1 MEIICKENFKTNEW
15 AGGITREVCIL
26 PAEGSSLQD
35 RNFELRV
42 SSAVINTTESTF
54 SDFTGFTRQILCL
67 EGRITLCVEGQTVD
81 LSSDNL
87 FEFDGAAKVS
97 SVNTPGAVDLNVI
110 YKRGTRVRARV
121 KHGEHLFTDVERMLV
136 FAIGSQT
143 TLNGTSLRQH
153 DAAWVSGDVRV
164 SGHVLCVEM

>member
-54 SDFTGFTRQILCL
+54 SDFTGFTRLILCL

-87 FEFDGAAKVS
+87 FEFDGA
-97 SVNTPGAVDLNVI
+97 AVDLNVI

>member
-1 MEIICKENFKTNEW
+1 MEIICKENFKTTEW

-81 LSSDNL
+81 LSNDKL

-97 SVNTPGAVDLNVI
+97 SVNTLGAVDLNVI

-121 KHGEHLFTDVERMLV
+121 AHGEHLFTDVEHMLV

-164 SGHVLCVEM
+164 SGHMLCVEM

>member
-26 PAEGSSLQD
+26 PAEGSRLQD

-54 SDFTGFTRQILCL
+54 SDFTGFTRLILCL
-67 EGRITLCVEGQTVD
+67 EGRITLCVEGQTIE
-81 LSSDNL
+81 LSNDNL

-97 SVNTPGAVDLNVI
+97 SVNTLGAVDLNVI

-121 KHGEHLFTDVERMLV
+121 AHGEHLFTDVERM
-136 FAIGSQT
+136 
-143 TLNGTSLRQH
+143 
-153 DAAWVSGDVRV
+153 
-164 SGHVLCVEM
+164 

>member
-42 SSAVINTTESTF
+42 SSAVINATESTF

-67 EGRITLCVEGQTVD
+67 EGRIMLCVEGQTVD
-81 LSSDNL
+81 LSNENL
-87 FEFDGAAKVS
+87 
-97 SVNTPGAVDLNVI
+97 

-121 KHGEHLFTDVERMLV
+121 AHGEHLFADVERMLV
-136 FAIGSQT
+136 FAIGSQIK
-143 TLNGTSLRQH
+143 LNGTSLRQH